1 MAVNRIDYYRS
12 AEVLA
17 DLPADTQPKSMSPHI
32 HLLALLLL
40 GFEVRGEDVLQVVL
54 TDANTIVLDAD
65 F

>member
-1 MAVNRIDYYRS
+1 MTMYRIDRYRT

-17 DLPADTQPKSMSPHI
+17 DLPADTQTKSMSPNI

-40 GFEVRGEDVLQVVL
+40 GFEVRFEDVLKVVL